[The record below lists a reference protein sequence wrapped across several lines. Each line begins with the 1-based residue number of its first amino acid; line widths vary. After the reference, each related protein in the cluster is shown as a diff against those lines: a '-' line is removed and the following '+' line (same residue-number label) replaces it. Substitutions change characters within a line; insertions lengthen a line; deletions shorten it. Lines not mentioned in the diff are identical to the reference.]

1 MSLKTVLDLASK
13 PAGTARLLEGASILV
28 RAKEAEVSV
37 RQLRAVFPDLKSL
50 SDDQIN
56 NFTDVSQKFFNGE
69 LRVSGT
75 VFNKEMRKK
84 KATQSAVES
93 RQGAPKPA

>member
-1 MSLKTVLDLASK
+1 MSLKTALDLVSK
-13 PAGTARLLEGASILV
+13 PAGTARLLEGASTLV
-28 RAKEAEVSV
+28 RAKEAGVSV

-75 VFNKEMRKK
+75 VFNKEMRKE
-84 KATQSAVES
+84 KAIRSAADS
-93 RQGAPKPA
+93 RKGASKLA